1 MADQNLKQIQF
12 KRTST
17 ENKAPGADIV
27 ARGEIALNTHG
38 RTLAIYTKDE
48 ADNVVQLAGKGVP
61 FLDTAGNLNVDGTTT
76 LKDNVTISPNKA
88 INFEAS
94 DLSGALVR
102 HITGKC
108 ANNDG
113 WYIGAGGASDQGFL
127 EIGTYDNG
135 NEPIYFVQRTGGT
148 TQAEVRRLALLDGF
162 GDTSIPGDLR
172 LTNKTV
178 KISNG
183 STLTLEMGV
192 GANDAYIKNLRGTG
206 VLQLTNDSNLTFRNS
221 QVYYA
226 MNGRGPGKSGT
237 LLTNVENNRQA
248 WQYVISAATTAT
260 PRWVKVATIKHPG
273 DVSSQLDLMITGG
286 IDSGHGRHY
295 VDFITLS
302 GRNLTS
308 WSTSNLDNWVEWRR
322 VGSPNR
328 GNAPE
333 YYVVKNDAATDSEA
347 SFDFYA
353 KVPRYGNW
361 LYVTVLNTAGYNG
374 QDSGKVIIYETSQDT
389 GATTPS
395 GSILVSMKQI
405 FDSIAKPDFSDTTGT
420 LPVNRGGTG
429 ATNVGDA
436 RNNLGLR
443 TAAVRDVGESSGN
456 VMEVGAFGVGG
467 GGKSIVDITS
477 DVDLMNR
484 LKAIGGTTFRAN
496 VKTVNGKAEYTGSP
510 YYSHGAGFF
519 SRTGDTMAALNIDY
533 SSGNVRVFA
542 INDRGL
548 ADGKVSYNMLYG
560 TSNKPNADDNDFVS
574 KSRGGTFGADV
585 TVSGDIT
592 ANTVSGRVL
601 KLSGGGAAYVPP
613 SQGAYISWNKENGSG
628 RTDFINH
635 RSNTST
641 VPGGFDFWNY
651 EGNTSNMRHLAQIR
665 NTGDLVLFPSDISK
679 AVTFQTDGN
688 IVGGTLFGGNL
699 NNYLSNLTG
708 TANSKVSKSGDTMTG
723 RLNVYQSDTNA
734 GAQAIYIKGVQ
745 HTPVVLERNTDAN
758 LSIAFRL
765 TGVNPILQ
773 RKLGLAKDGTLRWG
787 TGDNQTD
794 NALVFDQNS
803 IGMVRV
809 NMTGGYL
816 GQEVAE
822 DIGGRTLSIDDLFL
836 NSSDVGTR
844 RVYSCLA
851 QGPGAN
857 ITGMPPALT
866 NLQGDFILI
875 VEKMRSAAGVDF
887 RNKQTF
893 ISGRNNKTYFRY
905 GAGTGTTSAPAVN
918 WTPWEEV
925 ITTSNTNGILPIS
938 SGGTGANTAADA
950 RNNFNLGLGQTA
962 TFGGLIVNGVGNND
976 PVVTFKNGAVIRE
989 AQGGSIGALIMS
1001 ASTTAPAA
1009 AKYIAFRPYGDT
1021 SNSEI
1026 RVKAYGNNETML
1038 EWAQGPAVRSNTAG
1052 AFVIYAKAG
1061 QAIHLR
1067 PNGDTA
1073 SQSTVIDQTGKMTVG
1088 GEFEA
1093 QNSKITGN
1101 LNVSEDNRMI
1111 VLGKNSDIG
1120 LVKKNGMP
1128 GKMAIGKSNSFT
1140 VMVSAN
1146 TNNQINP
1153 ADTFSDIFKV
1163 DASGNQTVYG
1173 NAQIN
1178 RQLTVTSNTNLN
1190 SDLIVKGNSRFSGVI
1205 NADGNINV
1213 ASGKFVIAG
1222 QAPTDNSHLTNKKY
1236 VDDKVASAIS
1246 NAGDTYLPLAG
1257 GTVTGNLDVTGT
1269 RLKTWQLEVDSKSTL
1284 RGGLDVSSSLKVSSG
1299 NLVAADT
1306 TNAGGLFAK
1315 NGNVYCDAGSAG
1327 TNSNYWFRDSAG
1339 NTRGV
1344 IWSNGQN
1351 GDMIIRNQSGREL
1364 VFRNDGYLQLAHLAP
1379 GNTDNANTVNG
1390 IRLQRGDTIFDSFN
1404 AWQSGEYVR
1413 AGWHF
1418 YNASGVDQWLAL
1430 TDTGVKIWGSAANL
1444 RVEGVGNF
1452 WDVEI
1457 RSDRRVKSNIA
1468 KIDNALDKVSKL
1480 SGNVYDLQLPN
1491 GDTKP
1496 SAGLIAQ
1503 EVQEVLPEAVTTDN
1517 DKDALLRLNYNAV
1530 IALLVESVKEL
1541 KAEIEE
1547 LKSK

>member
-48 ADNVVQLAGKGVP
+48 NDAVVQLAGKGVP
-61 FLDTAGNLNVDGTTT
+61 FLDTSGNLNVDGTTT
-76 LKDNVTISPNKA
+76 LKGNVTISPNKA

-108 ANNDG
+108 ASNDG

-172 LTNKTV
+172 LTGKTV

-192 GANDAYIKNLRGTG
+192 GSNDAYIKNLRGTG

-248 WQYVISAATTAT
+248 WQYVISAATAAT

-273 DVSSQLDLMITGG
+273 DASSQLDLMITGG
-286 IDSGHGRHY
+286 IDSGHGKHY

-308 WSTSNLDNWVEWRR
+308 WSTNNLDNWVEWRR
-322 VGSPNR
+322 VGSPSKTNV
-328 GNAPE
+328 PE

-353 KVPRYGNW
+353 KVPRYGNG
-361 LYVTVLNTAGYNG
+361 LYVTVFNTAGYNG
-374 QDSGKVIIYETSQDT
+374 QDSGKVIIYETGQDT
-389 GATTPS
+389 GATGPS

-405 FDSIAKPDFSDTTGT
+405 FDSYAKPDFSDTTGT

-429 ATNVGDA
+429 ATNAGDA

-443 TAAVRDVGESSGN
+443 TAAVRDVGESNGN

-467 GGKSIVDITS
+467 AGKTIFDITS
-477 DVDLMNR
+477 DVDLMTR

-496 VKTVNGKAEYTGSP
+496 VASGYTGAP

-519 SRTGDTMAALNIDY
+519 SRTGDTMSALNIDY
-533 SSGNVRVFA
+533 ATGIVRVFA

-548 ADGKVSYNMLYG
+548 ADGKVNYNMLYG
-560 TSNKPNADDNDFVS
+560 TANKPNADDNDFVS
-574 KSRGGTFGADV
+574 KSRGGTYGASI
-585 TVSGDIT
+585 TVNGDIT
-592 ANTVSGRVL
+592 ANIVNGKVL

-613 SQGAYISWNKENGSG
+613 SQGAYVSWNKENGAG

-635 RSNTST
+635 RSNTAT

-665 NTGDLVLFPSDISK
+665 NTGDLVLFPSDNSK

-708 TANSKVSKSGDTMTG
+708 NANSRVSKSGDTMTG

-816 GQEVAE
+816 GPEVAE

-836 NSSDVGTR
+836 DSNDVGTR

-851 QGPGAN
+851 QGPGTN

-866 NLQGDFILI
+866 NLKGDFLLI
-875 VEKMRSAAGVDF
+875 VEKMRSASGVDF

-905 GAGTGTTSAPAVN
+905 GFGTGTTAATTANWSA
-918 WTPWEEV
+918 WEEV
-925 ITTSNTNGILPIS
+925 VTTSNSNGILPIS
-938 SGGTGANTAADA
+938 SGGTGANTADAA
-950 RNNFNLGLGQTA
+950 RNNLGVGEGQTT
-962 TFGGLIVNGVGNND
+962 TFGSLTLNGVGSAD
-976 PVVTFKNGAVIRE
+976 ATLDFKGGARIRGG
-989 AQGGSIGALIMS
+989 QGTGMGAIILS
-1001 ASTTAPAA
+1001 ANSDTTG
-1009 AKYIAFRPYGDT
+1009 KYIAFRPLGD
-1021 SNSEI
+1021 SSGSEI
-1026 RVKAYGNNETML
+1026 RVKANAYNEPSL
-1038 EWAQGPAVRSNTAG
+1038 EWSYGAG
-1052 AFVIYAKAG
+1052 ARSSAVGSFLIYAKAG

-1073 SQSTVIDQTGKMTVG
+1073 SQSTVIDQNGKMTVG

-1257 GTVTGNLDVTGT
+1257 GTVTGKLIVTGDQ
-1269 RLKTWQLEVDSKSTL
+1269 LKTTSLWATGYAAIDGALNVGGNVVSTYGIGSFVGAVDVKAP
-1284 RGGLDVSSSLKVSSG
+1284 
-1299 NLVAADT
+1299 AADNGT
-1306 TNAGGLFAK
+1306 THL
-1315 NGNVYCDAGSAG
+1315 
-1327 TNSNYWFRDSAG
+1327 WFRHSNG
-1339 NTRGV
+1339 GERGV
-1344 IWSNGQN
+1344 IYMPAHTNTMMGLRAASSEWQLHGSTGQMTGPGARWTLHADGNLQGDVYGGYITDFISNRFNQCAQWVRTGARWDIGPIGRPSPGKTVDPGWVMIGLNADGNEANQN
-1351 GDMIIRNQSGREL
+1351 MRIIAG
-1364 VFRNDGYLQLAHLAP
+1364 
-1379 GNTDNANTVNG
+1379 
-1390 IRLQRGDTIFDSFN
+1390 RLQVWKPGVEWIDS
-1404 AWQSGEYVR
+1404 A
-1413 AGWHF
+1413 
-1418 YNASGVDQWLAL
+1418 
-1430 TDTGVKIWGSAANL
+1430 T
-1444 RVEGVGNF
+1444 
-1452 WDVEI
+1452 
-1457 RSDRRVKSNIA
+1457 
-1468 KIDNALDKVSKL
+1468 
-1480 SGNVYDLQLPN
+1480 
-1491 GDTKP
+1491 
-1496 SAGLIAQ
+1496 
-1503 EVQEVLPEAVTTDN
+1503 
-1517 DKDALLRLNYNAV
+1517 
-1530 IALLVESVKEL
+1530 
-1541 KAEIEE
+1541 
-1547 LKSK
+1547 

>member
-27 ARGEIALNTHG
+27 ARGEIVLNTHG

-248 WQYVISAATTAT
+248 WQYTIFAATAGT

-273 DVSSQLDLMITGG
+273 AASSQLDLMITGG

-308 WSTSNLDNWVEWRR
+308 WSTRNLDNWVEWRR
-322 VGSPNR
+322 IGSPNK
-328 GNAPE
+328 GNVPE

-353 KVPRYGNW
+353 KVPRYGNG

-374 QDSGKVIIYETSQDT
+374 QDSGKVIIYETGQDT

-405 FDSIAKPDFSDTTGT
+405 FDSISKPDFSDTTGT

-443 TAAVRDVGESSGN
+443 TAAIRDVGESRGN
-456 VMEVGAFGVGG
+456 VMEVGAFGIGG
-467 GGKSIVDITS
+467 NGKSIVDITS
-477 DVDLMNR
+477 DVDLMTR
-484 LKAIGGTTFRAN
+484 LNALGGTTFRAN
-496 VKTVNGKAEYTGSP
+496 VASGYTGSP

-519 SRTGDTMAALNIDY
+519 SKTGDTMAALNIDY
-533 SSGNVRVFA
+533 ATGVVKVFA
-542 INDRGL
+542 TNNRGL
-548 ADGKVSYNMLYG
+548 ANGKVNYNMLYG
-560 TSNKPNADDNDFVS
+560 TAYKPS
-574 KSRGGTFGADV
+574 KADV
-585 TVSGDIT
+585 GLGNLTNDTQVKKAGDTMTGDLAAPNLHASGPGT
-592 ANTVSGRVL
+592 ASVYINAGNGNAHVWFRTDANERGVIWATPNTADLGQINIRAKTTGNTSAGDFSFRSDGRLDVPVAV
-601 KLSGGGAAYVPP
+601 KVGGAAMLT
-613 SQGAYISWNKENGSG
+613 K
-628 RTDFINH
+628 
-635 RSNTST
+635 
-641 VPGGFDFWNY
+641 
-651 EGNTSNMRHLAQIR
+651 
-665 NTGDLVLFPSDISK
+665 
-679 AVTFQTDGN
+679 DGN
-688 IVGGTLFGGNL
+688 ITSGSMFGGNL
-699 NNYLSNLTG
+699 NNYLTSIKNDI
-708 TANSKVSKSGDTMTG
+708 TAGDNKQVSKTGDTMTG
-723 RLNVYQSDTNA
+723 NLTINANLKVENPSGTFVDFGSENSDKYSRLTLARKVGSGAAVAMLKVTPEGHVQFGYQDAVATPAPSKYLLVKSNGLEVEGDLVFNQTYCGTEDAINITDKTNDLNNMV
-734 GAQAIYIKGVQ
+734 IKGSDLG
-745 HTPVVLERNTDAN
+745 TRLLYKCTSSGGGSNISNKPTSDGNFVLEV
-758 LSIAFRL
+758 LSL
-765 TGVNPILQ
+765 
-773 RKLGLAKDGTLRWG
+773 RKIS
-787 TGDNQTD
+787 DNDWT
-794 NALVFDQNS
+794 
-803 IGMVRV
+803 
-809 NMTGGYL
+809 
-816 GQEVAE
+816 
-822 DIGGRTLSIDDLFL
+822 
-836 NSSDVGTR
+836 
-844 RVYSCLA
+844 C
-851 QGPGAN
+851 
-857 ITGMPPALT
+857 
-866 NLQGDFILI
+866 
-875 VEKMRSAAGVDF
+875 
-887 RNKQTF
+887 KQTF
-893 ISGRNNKTYFRY
+893 TTKNGNVEGTYVRY
-905 GAGTGTTSAPAVN
+905 CQNGTWSAWKEVVAGVQ
-918 WTPWEEV
+918 
-925 ITTSNTNGILPIS
+925 PINL
-938 SGGTGANTAADA
+938 GGTGATSVAAA
-950 RNNFNLGLGQTA
+950 RNNLGVGEGQTV
-962 TFGGLIVNGVGNND
+962 TFGGLNVNGIGTND
-976 PVVTFKNGAVIRE
+976 PYITFKNGARIRE
-989 AQGGSIGALIMS
+989 GQGNGIGALILS
-1001 ASTTAPAA
+1001 ASSSTDS
-1009 AKYIAFRPYGDT
+1009 KYLALRPYGDKST
-1021 SNSEI
+1021 VDIKVKANGSSEALLEWSYGPGIRSNS
-1026 RVKAYGNNETML
+1026 
-1038 EWAQGPAVRSNTAG
+1038 SG
-1052 AFVIYAKAG
+1052 AFVIYSKAG
-1061 QAIHLR
+1061 QALHLR
-1067 PNGDTA
+1067 PNGDSSNQA
-1073 SQSTVIDQTGKMTVG
+1073 TVIDQNGKMTVG

-1128 GKMAIGKSNSFT
+1128 GKMAISKSNSFT
-1140 VMVSAN
+1140 VMVSTN

-1153 ADTFSDIFKV
+1153 ADTFNDIFKV
-1163 DASGNQTVYG
+1163 DADGNQTVYG
-1173 NAQIN
+1173 NSQIN
-1178 RQLTVTSNTNLN
+1178 RQLTVAS
-1190 SDLIVKGNSRFSGVI
+1190 VI
-1205 NADGNINV
+1205 NANGGIIV
-1213 ASGKFVIAG
+1213 PTTKYVQIAD
-1222 QAPTDNSHLTNKKY
+1222 APTQNNQATNKKY

-1269 RLKTWQLEVDSKSTL
+1269 RLKTWKLEVD
-1284 RGGLDVSSSLKVSSG
+1284 GGGAVLGGTIDVVGKANFSNELTANTSINVMNDGNSHLFFRKANGTEKGLLWADDPGNVSIRAGGASGPVWNFWSSG
-1299 NLVAADT
+1299 SCQFPGAISNYNGINST
-1306 TNAGGLFAK
+1306 TNYPAGQPIGTFNNTSGLVTRFSNGAYASLYFQEYVGNYHQAILNVNGFNRDDNFYFRAGGDFFCTR
-1315 NGNVYCDAGSAG
+1315 NGS
-1327 TNSNYWFRDSAG
+1327 F
-1339 NTRGV
+1339 
-1344 IWSNGQN
+1344 
-1351 GDMIIRNQSGREL
+1351 
-1364 VFRNDGYLQLAHLAP
+1364 
-1379 GNTDNANTVNG
+1379 DN
-1390 IRLQRGDTIFDSFN
+1390 
-1404 AWQSGEYVR
+1404 
-1413 AGWHF
+1413 
-1418 YNASGVDQWLAL
+1418 
-1430 TDTGVKIWGSAANL
+1430 
-1444 RVEGVGNF
+1444 
-1452 WDVEI
+1452 VEI
-1457 RSDRRVKSNIA
+1457 RSDRRAKSDI
-1468 KIDNALDKVSKL
+1468 KVIENALEKVETL
-1480 SGNVYDLQLPN
+1480 SGNTYELHN
-1491 GDTKP
+1491 TSGGTTR

-1503 EVQEVLPEAVTTDN
+1503 EVQEILPEAVTQDN
-1517 DKDALLRLNYNAV
+1517 EEDGGMLRLNYNSV
-1530 IALLVESVKEL
+1530 IALLVESVKELSAEVKEL